1 MWGGCTQNFVFTAEA
16 EQMRAPRQVCVG
28 LIQNAIVLPTTKP
41 FLEQKHA
48 IMDRVTSLINAAGE
62 AGVNVLC
69 LQVPIVL
76 PFSHASLLSPPDCVH
91 MKGTCL
97 REDMYLLSPCISLHC
112 FDQEGLHVIQLECN
126 MNYFNRIVVGL

>member
-1 MWGGCTQNFVFTAEA
+1 MWGGCAQNFVFTAEA

-41 FLEQKHA
+41 FSEQKHA

-76 PFSHASLLSPPDCVH
+76 PSRLRAFEGYLSERGYVLTFPMH
-91 MKGTCL
+91 
-97 REDMYLLSPCISLHC
+97 LSAC
-112 FDQEGLHVIQLECN
+112 F
-126 MNYFNRIVVGL
+126 